1 MSTRLTLSTAASPAR
16 GRNFPSRRVASLAL
30 AAAVAFAASG
40 CGSSAGSP
48 GDSPTASGQNATRT
62 VTDMAGRQVELPVNV
77 TRVVTLGSV
86 PVINSFLFALGK
98 GDLIVDGLPPNFTK
112 DTRWKYQYVFGPQ
125 IGGQP
130 VMQSP
135 EYGAKAEEI
144 VAAKPD
150 VVLTMTPG
158 DVDQLDKIG
167 VKTIVLR
174 WQNDED
180 VKKVVTLLGEA
191 LNVPDRAQDYSQT
204 FDAIVAEVGDAVKDV
219 PDAQRVSAL
228 SLDPKS
234 MGQPHTIA
242 QWWIARAGGKP
253 VTEGNTNESL
263 KFSAEQ
269 VVAWNPQVIFVN
281 DPTSVKTSSMKRQL
295 RARRGREG
303 QAGLSHAD
311 RRAHLGQPHQ
321 RAAAVGGVRGLEDVS
336 GRSTQDHLKRL
347 THRFYKGA
355 YRPRADRRAGGR
367 DPRRDVTPGSGRSGC
382 SEQSGYTVTHGRRPR
397 LLPRNLAKN
406 RSQGPRCSGGG
417 SSSGPIARSTK
428 VRSCQAPPL

>member
-219 PDAQRVSAL
+219 PDSERVSAL

-281 DPTSVKTSSMKRQL
+281 DPTSVKTTLDEAKF
-295 RARRGREG
+295 A
-303 QAGLSHAD
+303 
-311 RRAHLGQPHQ
+311 PV
-321 RAAAVGGVRGLEDVS
+321 AAVKDKRVYHMPIAAHIWGNRTSEQPLSVAFAASKMYPEKM
-336 GRSTQDHLKRL
+336 TQDHLKRL
-347 THRFYKGA
+347 THRFYKDA
-355 YRPRADRRAGGR
+355 YHHELTDAQVDEILAGM
-367 DPRRDVTPGSGRSGC
+367 
-382 SEQSGYTVTHGRRPR
+382 
-397 LLPRNLAKN
+397 
-406 RSQGPRCSGGG
+406 
-417 SSSGPIARSTK
+417 
-428 VRSCQAPPL
+428 